1 MLDIYPWEGAYI
13 WKHEYTTF
21 QPHAAEQRAP
31 DAPWAA
37 PIFVALSGFLSGGG
51 SGCRRFHRKNGPGYR
66 TGPSGCVFPPAR
78 RYLPAWTRPIAFHR
92 PQPSAIYV
100 GFYSQT
106 LASLIVASGV
116 PVALKGFFMG
126 AGIFYLEQELGLQ
139 GLGWSIPLCVAPG
152 LFLVM
157 GVLLQVLSDLNERA
171 GQPVEGLP
179 QRAAGFVLVCILLES
194 GAAPAALRAW
204 LK

>member
-1 MLDIYPWEGAYI
+1 MLFKNGLFGGWGRKAGMPVKKHGPLSAMNAFLPACSIWDHASERPLGEFCMLDIYPWEGAYI

-66 TGPSGCVFPPAR
+66 TGPSGCVFQPAR

-100 GFYSQT
+100 GFYSQA
-106 LASLIVASGV
+106 LASLIG
-116 PVALKGFFMG
+116 G
-126 AGIFYLEQELGLQ
+126 
-139 GLGWSIPLCVAPG
+139 
-152 LFLVM
+152 
-157 GVLLQVLSDLNERA
+157 
-171 GQPVEGLP
+171 
-179 QRAAGFVLVCILLES
+179 
-194 GAAPAALRAW
+194 
-204 LK
+204 